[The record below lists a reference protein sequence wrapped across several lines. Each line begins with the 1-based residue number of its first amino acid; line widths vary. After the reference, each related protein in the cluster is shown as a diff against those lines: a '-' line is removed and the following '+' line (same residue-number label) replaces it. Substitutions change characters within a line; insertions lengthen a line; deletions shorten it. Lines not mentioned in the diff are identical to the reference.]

1 MKILLLCL
9 SVVLAIVFP
18 NYSCAQDISLAKNA
32 EKVQQEAPTIQ
43 IYSQSCNLMLDANL
57 LVEADDDIND
67 NERKIIPFQKT
78 IYKALFLA
86 DKDNSGKCFKRNG
99 STYYSFHL
107 PSSLYIF
114 HNVFRI

>member
-9 SVVLAIVFP
+9 SVVLASIFSDHS
-18 NYSCAQDISLAKNA
+18 NAHDILFAKNA
-32 EKVQQEAPTIQ
+32 EKIQQEAPSIQ
-43 IYSQSCNLMLDANL
+43 IYSQGCNLMFDANL

-78 IYKALFLA
+78 TNKALFLA
-86 DKDNSGKCFKRNG
+86 DKDNSGKCFKRNR
-99 STYYSFHL
+99 SNYYSFHL
-107 PSSLYIF
+107 PTSLYIF